1 MTRKNIHAKKSL
13 KSENLGRFVD
23 KLDSSGLTRGDAKIL
38 GMKLLS
44 ASSVQR
50 LYAKW
55 DPIPA
60 MQINYFNPDG
70 TPMVDRITGEPF
82 FRLRYL
88 KIPLNF
94 KSLTQKPARYV
105 QRPETLPAVYYPQN
119 QPDWPSICADPHQ
132 PLIITEGEL
141 KAAKSCK
148 EGFPAIGVGGVYNWR
163 SNKIGVSWLDTLA
176 YINWRARAVYIV
188 FDSDYRTNPMVCH
201 ALKELGEALQDKGSY
216 VYVVSLP
223 NLPNIEKTGLDDF
236 LTFAGPSANKQFEQ
250 LLHEAEPLGFTQVLF
265 NLNDRYTYIRD
276 PGVIIDR
283 QNLSHKIAVKTF
295 KESLEANRKYTER
308 TIKPDGTVQYKAI
321 SAASQWMQWPLR
333 HDVQRLTYAPGQ
345 PTLLSDAINTWEG
358 WGCEPLPNKLR
369 HLKKLNVAPFLKLLD
384 HLFTKAEPQ
393 AKFWFLQW
401 CAYPL
406 QNPGAK
412 LFSSVVFHGVR
423 HGTGKSLIGYSL
435 ARIYGKNFTEIDQD
449 DLHDDYNSWAESKQ
463 FVMGDDVTGSN
474 KRKDADFL
482 KKMIT
487 QKEIRINI
495 KYVPQYT
502 VPDCINYFFTS
513 QHPDSFF
520 LEDDDR
526 RFFIHEVRVG
536 PLPESFYKS
545 YMEWLDGDGPSHLF
559 RYLLNL
565 DLEGFNPS
573 AAAYRT
579 KAKERMISL
588 SHSDLASWVRLL
600 ITNPDQV
607 LRQGKVLA
615 KSDLFTSKELLHLY
629 DPDGRTGTTANGMAR
644 ELGRAGLRQ
653 VADGMPIRTIDGTQ
667 ARYYAVRHTEAW
679 VEAPL
684 RKVTEYLNTTLL
696 GRPHPLRKG
705 RVRGAERKALKAQRE
720 EYLETLNEAANE
732 LRPKARGRRTRQ

>member
-1 MTRKNIHAKKSL
+1 MATRKDYSGKNENYSLAIKKLGTSGLSPKDSELLNIEILSPTNTQRLHQNWNASPSL
-13 KSENLGRFVD
+13 K
-23 KLDSSGLTRGDAKIL
+23 
-38 GMKLLS
+38 
-44 ASSVQR
+44 
-50 LYAKW
+50 
-55 DPIPA
+55 
-60 MQINYFNPDG
+60 INYHNPDG
-70 TPMVDRITGEPF
+70 TPMIDPITKEPF
-82 FRLRYL
+82 YRLRYL
-88 KIPLNF
+88 KTLQGF
-94 KSLTQKPARYV
+94 KDLTQKPVRYV
-105 QRPETLPAVYYPQN
+105 QKPHTLPSVYYPQN
-119 QPDWPSICADPHQ
+119 QSDWPTICADPNH

-163 SNKIGVSWLDTLA
+163 SNKIGISWLDTLD
-176 YINWRARAVYIV
+176 YIDWKTRSVYII

-201 ALKELGEALQDKGSY
+201 ALKELSDALQDKGSF
-216 VYVVSLP
+216 VYIVSLP
-223 NLPNIEKTGLDDF
+223 TLPELDKTGLDDF
-236 LTFAGPSANKQFEQ
+236 LTYAGPSANKQFEA

-265 NLNDRYTYIRD
+265 ELNNKYTYVRNPGIIIDKQNLNHRIAT
-276 PGVIIDR
+276 
-283 QNLSHKIAVKTF
+283 KIF

-308 TIKPDGTVQYKAI
+308 SIKPDGTIQYK
-321 SAASQWMQWPLR
+321 SVPAASQWLQWPLR
-333 HDVQRLTYAPGQ
+333 HDVQNLTYAPGK
-345 PTLLSDAINTWEG
+345 PMLLPDSINTWEG
-358 WGCEPLPNKLR
+358 WGCEPLPNKPR
-369 HLKKLNVAPFLKLLD
+369 YLKKLNVEPFLKLLD

-393 AKFWFLQW
+393 AKHWFLQW

-435 ARIYGKNFTEIDQD
+435 ARIYGKNFTEINQD

-463 FVMGDDVTGSN
+463 FIMGDDVTGSN

-536 PLPESFYKS
+536 PLPESFYKT
-545 YMEWLDGDGPSHLF
+545 YMEWLNSDGPSHLF

-565 DLEGFNPS
+565 DLTGFNPS

-600 ITNPDQV
+600 LTNPDQV
-607 LRQGKVLA
+607 LRHGRSVA
-615 KSDLFTSKELLHLY
+615 KSDLFTSRELLHFY
-629 DPDGRTGTTANGMAR
+629 DAEGKTGTTANGLAR

-653 VADGMPIRTIDGTQ
+653 VADGLPIRTVDGNQ
-667 ARYYAVRHTEAW
+667 ARYYAIRNSDYWAESTLQE
-679 VEAPL
+679 
-684 RKVTEYLNTTLL
+684 VTGYLNQLIL
-696 GRPHPLRKG
+696 GRPHPSKKG
-705 RVRGAERKALKAQRE
+705 RTRGAERRKAKYQRE
-720 EYLETLNEAANE
+720 QYLKKFE
-732 LRPKARGRRTRQ
+732 QD